1 MVATKL
7 YKNGIQIHFCMKKIK
22 IEPFLIDLTL
32 TGLYN
37 PDAGKDHDG
46 ADESEP

>member
-1 MVATKL
+1 
-7 YKNGIQIHFCMKKIK
+7 MKKIK

-37 PDAGKDHDG
+37 PHAGKDHDG